1 MNSAPLVSDSNHAL
15 SPHAHGRSSAERSEK
30 SDKEDV
36 RASRERRWV
45 LLVIG
50 DQTKA
55 TYPLPDVGTVSIGRA
70 QGNDVTVDD
79 PAISRRHAILHLG
92 PTIRV
97 EDLGSANGTRVCD
110 AKVFGPRPAEMLK
123 TAEILDRKVPSGGS
137 CEVHPGN
144 VIQVGSTMIVVQHG
158 AATTRPRRLWPH
170 GYFEGCLEEECARA
184 ERADTHKGTAR
195 AAFAVMRIH
204 VDEGTP
210 QRAVEE
216 VLSMATRSVD
226 VVAAYGPGEY
236 EVLVIDADPSS
247 LGKVVDEV
255 KRRIIGFLAE
265 RGAHA
270 RVGTACWPLDGR
282 SPETLLAKAC
292 QRVESADGAD
302 PSPLV
307 AAVIVQDPA
316 MQRLYRMAERIADS
330 TISVLLLGETG
341 VGKEVL
347 AETLHRL
354 SSRANKPFVRL
365 NCAALTESLLESEL
379 FGHERGAFTGA
390 VQAKQGLLESAD
402 GGTVFL
408 DEVGELAVST
418 QVKLLRVLEARQ
430 VMRVGSVKSK
440 PIDVRFIAA
449 TNRDLEHEVQMGSF
463 REDLFFRLNGIPL
476 VIPPLRERVTE
487 IEPLA
492 RALIAPAC
500 RRANRPDVDIAPEAL
515 ELLKTYSW
523 PGNIRELRNVI
534 ERALLLCGRGPIAL
548 EHLPIE
554 KMGATLPVRAARS
567 SMPPAGSA
575 SPPTTGPGSGWPSAS
590 ATWPPQSTT
599 WPSSSSSSPTPRT
612 DPRALRGTPTNP
624 AGLSPRSF
632 GPEAD
637 TGSELPL
644 PPSAGLRSGV
654 EQVERDLIL
663 RALEQCAGNQTQAAK
678 LLGVSRRTLVSR
690 LEQYELPRPRKGHL
704 R

>member
-1 MNSAPLVSDSNHAL
+1 MNSAPLVTDSNNGL
-15 SPHAHGRSSAERSEK
+15 SPYGVVTREGGRASSEK
-30 SDKEDV
+30 DDV
-36 RASRERRWV
+36 RASASRERRWV
-45 LLVIG
+45 RLVIG

-55 TYPLPDVGTVSIGRA
+55 TYPLPDNGTVTIGRA
-70 QGNDVTVDD
+70 QGNDVMVDD

-137 CEVHPGN
+137 CEIHPGN
-144 VIQVGSTMIVVQHG
+144 VIQVGSTMLVVQHG
-158 AATTRPRRLWPH
+158 AATARPRRLWPH

-184 ERADTHKGTAR
+184 ERADAHKGTPR

-216 VLSMATRSVD
+216 VLSIATRSVD

-236 EVLVIDADPSS
+236 EVLVIDADPAS

-255 KRRIIGFLAE
+255 KRRIIGFLSE

-270 RVGTACWPLDGR
+270 RVGTACWPSDGR

-302 PSPLV
+302 ASPLV

-500 RRANRPDVDIAPEAL
+500 RKANRPEVDIAPDAL

-567 SMPPAGSA
+567 SLPPTANGSAPPPASA
-575 SPPTTGPGSGWPSAS
+575 PQSVWPSPN
-590 ATWPPQSTT
+590 ATWPTT
-599 WPSSSSSSPTPRT
+599 TSPAPRT

-624 AGLSPRSF
+624 GGLGPRAF
-632 GPEAD
+632 GPDAD
-637 TGSELPL
+637 TGNELPL
-644 PPSAGLRSGV
+644 APSAGLRSGV

-690 LEQYELPRPRKGHL
+690 LEQYELPRPRKGHT